1 MNAKISVLA
10 TCVKAIIYLLLHNMH
25 GSTFNDSYLKTLV
38 RDQAPTAT
46 ETAERV
52 NTLKSYKMYF

>member
-1 MNAKISVLA
+1 
-10 TCVKAIIYLLLHNMH
+10 MH

-46 ETAERV
+46 ETAGRV